1 MIPQGEAILS
11 KLQEQEN
18 IIPAQV
24 ELIVRSISLQADN
37 AVLQALDRFLIIEQ
51 IPLETISLRTNSKP
65 HVSFEESLL

>member
-37 AVLQALDRFLIIEQ
+37 AVLQALDRFLTIEQ
-51 IPLETISLRTNSKP
+51 IPL
-65 HVSFEESLL
+65 